1 LANGQRVFLSR
12 KKELLFEKK
21 QQITFMT
28 LELCRAAAM
37 ALHKNFQMFFG
48 YFFSKN

>member
-1 LANGQRVFLSR
+1 MANGFFLSR

-21 QQITFMT
+21 QQKTFMT
-28 LELCRAAAM
+28 LELRRAAAT
-37 ALHKNFQMFFG
+37 ALPKNFQKFFG